1 MTASSTSRC
10 SCCSGASPIAARH
23 VDSTVPEGTAC
34 ARRHG
39 TAVSSPSSVV
49 STSRES
55 ASGINVINSTARIV
69 HATLI
74 SRRATALIF
83 PVGQTP
89 AAIRSIVP
97 GPQRRSN
104 SCSATPSRA

>member
-1 MTASSTSRC
+1 M
-10 SCCSGASPIAARH
+10 G
-23 VDSTVPEGTAC
+23 EGTAC
-34 ARRHG
+34 GRCHG

-55 ASGINVINSTARIV
+55 ASGITVISSTARIV
-69 HATLI
+69 AATLI

-83 PVGQTP
+83 PVGRTA

-97 GPQRRSN
+97 GPQRRSS
-104 SCSATPSRA
+104 SCSAAPSRA